1 MAEFCILGHLQDKKI
16 ISFELRPPY
25 KSAEKII
32 KHSKFNIKFV
42 IRRPVEMAW
51 STNKT
56 NSVPYLATIYKIWIE
71 WSLFFCHLFSGS
83 KAVTEMYQRRDFSL
97 NDTWEALF
105 DRRLGQ
111 KVEVMVRIPSN
122 APVGKEMFRAMFGLL
137 AVLIYLVRR

>member
-1 MAEFCILGHLQDKKI
+1 MFPKGPKSKQSNDRLLLGFQTHQAYI
-16 ISFELRPPY
+16 NFACPNINSFKL
-25 KSAEKII
+25 
-32 KHSKFNIKFV
+32 
-42 IRRPVEMAW
+42 
-51 STNKT
+51 STY
-56 NSVPYLATIYKIWIE
+56 PL
-71 WSLFFCHLFSGS
+71 LSGS

-111 KVEVMVRIPSN
+111 RVEVMVRIPSN